1 LARRHKSHRC
11 TFEQD
16 IVMDAA
22 ASSPATIVVWGGF
35 GLAFVFGAV
44 ANKTNFC
51 TMGAL
56 SDIVNMGHW
65 GRMRMWLLA
74 MAVAM
79 LGAGLLTYAGQVDL
93 SKTVTQRPMLPWLS
107 LLVGG
112 ACFGVGMTLSGGCA
126 NKNLVR
132 VGGGS
137 VRSIVVLVFVA
148 IASYM
153 TLKGLFGQWRASWL
167 DPVSVN
173 LADFGWK
180 DQGLATALA
189 QATGMAPK
197 AALLITLAV
206 LVLGLAAFVFKDKR
220 FRTNPTQI
228 GGAVVIGA
236 VVVAG
241 WYVSGHIGFGE
252 NPDTLEDVYFA
263 TNSRTLE
270 SMSFVGPLAY
280 GLELLMLWTDKSLHV
295 TFGIASVAGI
305 VLGSAAAATT
315 ARTFHWEGFASLADL
330 RHQLVGAILM
340 GFGGVTALGCTIGQ
354 GLSGISTLA
363 IGSFIALTGIIA
375 GSVATLKYTLWRE
388 ERG

>member
-1 LARRHKSHRC
+1 MLVTAQG
-11 TFEQD
+11 FQL
-16 IVMDAA
+16 
-22 ASSPATIVVWGGF
+22 ATIVVWGGF
-35 GLAFVFGAV
+35 ALAFVFGAV
-44 ANKTNFC
+44 AHKTNFC

-79 LGAGLLTYAGQVDL
+79 IGAGLLAYTGQIDL
-93 SKTVTQRPMLPWLS
+93 SKSVVQRPTLPWLS

-112 ACFGVGMTLSGGCA
+112 ACFGIGMTLSGGCA
-126 NKNLVR
+126 NKNLLR
-132 VGGGS
+132 AGAGS
-137 VRSIVVLVFVA
+137 VRSMVVLVFLA

-153 TLKGLFGQWRASWL
+153 TLKGLFGQWRSSWL

-180 DQGLATALA
+180 DQSLATAFA
-189 QATGMAPK
+189 RATGAAPGVT
-197 AALLITLAV
+197 LLATLVALAV
-206 LVLGLAAFVFKDKR
+206 GLLAFVFKDKR
-220 FRTNPTQI
+220 FRSNTLQV
-228 GGAVVIGA
+228 GGAAVIGI

-241 WYVSGHIGFGE
+241 WYVSGHVGFGE
-252 NPDTLEDVYFA
+252 SPDTLEDVYVA

-295 TFGIASVAGI
+295 TFGIASVLG
-305 VLGSAAAATT
+305 VLLGSAAVAT
-315 ARTFHWEGFASLADL
+315 ASGSFRWEGFASLADL
-330 RHQLVGAILM
+330 RQQLVGAVLM
-340 GFGGVTALGCTIGQ
+340 GFGGVTALGCSIGQ
-354 GLSGISTLA
+354 GLTGVSTLA
-363 IGSFIALTGIIA
+363 IGSFIALAGIVI

-388 ERG
+388 LRT